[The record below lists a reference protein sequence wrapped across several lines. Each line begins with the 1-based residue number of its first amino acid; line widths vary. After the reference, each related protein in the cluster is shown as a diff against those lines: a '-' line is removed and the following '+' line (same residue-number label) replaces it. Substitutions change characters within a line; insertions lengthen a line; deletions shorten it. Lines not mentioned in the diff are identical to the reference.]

1 MKEKE
6 KRTKLIA
13 HDLPLRCVKVLNIIC
28 MTIPFACC
36 WYGYYSKQMENSFYN
51 KGNLLMVALFM
62 MVYFLFARVRAP
74 ASETTARAAARPVS
88 CDAPV
93 LGLPLSPPLR

>member
-51 KGNLLMVALFM
+51 K
-62 MVYFLFARVRAP
+62 
-74 ASETTARAAARPVS
+74 
-88 CDAPV
+88 
-93 LGLPLSPPLR
+93 